1 MIHRVVYG
9 SLERF
14 MGILIEHY
22 AGAFPTWL
30 APCQVKVLTINDDVV
45 PYAKELVSILKS
57 EGIRVEI
64 DTRAESIGY
73 KIREANG
80 KYKVPVQLII
90 GKNEVE
96 NREVNIRRFG
106 SQNQESMSL
115 ESFVEMIKE
124 EAAPKF
130 NN

>member
-1 MIHRVVYG
+1 
-9 SLERF
+9 
-14 MGILIEHY
+14 
-22 AGAFPTWL
+22 
-30 APCQVKVLTINDDVV
+30 
-45 PYAKELVSILKS
+45 
-57 EGIRVEI
+57 
-64 DTRAESIGY
+64 TRAESIGY

-115 ESFVEMIKE
+115 ESFVEMIKD
-124 EAAPKF
+124 EATPKF